1 MQKDY
6 FVRKHEYLIHHHS
19 AMTTMEQ
26 RLLDFSIGKG
36 IDENTAEFRPFWV
49 SVKELREVYP
59 LRSDRAYAEIC
70 QAADALGLQR
80 SLAIQRLLLLLRC
93 VQLNLQLLV
102 DAC

>member
-1 MQKDY
+1 
-6 FVRKHEYLIHHHS
+6 
-19 AMTTMEQ
+19 MTTMEQ

-70 QAADALGLQR
+70 QAADALLSMKVDVVR
-80 SLAIQRLLLLLRC
+80 FEEPTKRRLI
-93 VQLNLQLLV
+93 NLFSTCDYEVGQGTDLGEV
-102 DAC
+102 